1 MCVCFISTFAVGT
14 AFRGCARAI
23 SVVVI
28 SGTAFGAEI
37 VGLCAVFS
45 DVMLKC
51 VAFVAYE

>member
-1 MCVCFISTFAVGT
+1 MFVCFVSTFAVGT

-23 SVVVI
+23 GVVVI
-28 SGTAFGAEI
+28 SVPAFGAEI
-37 VGLCAVFS
+37 VGLCAIFG